1 MEGLPP
7 ISTMSLCMI
16 VRDEQDTLGRCL
28 ESVAGVFDEIVIVD
42 TGSNDATKDVATRWG
57 ARVFDFAWIDD
68 FAAARNFAFAQGS
81 SELLMWLDADDVLL
95 PTDREKLLA
104 LKADLDPRID
114 AVSMV
119 YHTQFDAAGNVTSS
133 NRRFRI
139 VRRDKD
145 VSWAGIVHEDLV
157 FAGQFTYLDTDIV
170 VTHRKPDTD
179 SGPSRRNLT
188 ILENHIAAGRQLR
201 PVDVFN
207 YARELE
213 MHKQFDRAIPFYQQ
227 FIDDETQDL
236 HVRTFALHKQ
246 ASCYFMSGQPDK
258 EWECTLRSLELDTP
272 RPEFACRVAERFL
285 ARNQF
290 RQAAFWYELALTIP
304 VSAVPNLWSIES
316 YPFQTW
322 VPHKQLG
329 LCYYQL
335 GDYVRSLKSNQAAQA
350 YRSDDPDIATNIRVL
365 EDLLNAAAAQA
376 ARAN

>member
-1 MEGLPP
+1 
-7 ISTMSLCMI
+7 MI

-207 YARELE
+207 YARELKCTSSSTGRSRSISSSSTTRPRIC
-213 MHKQFDRAIPFYQQ
+213 MFARSRCTNRYRATSCPGS
-227 FIDDETQDL
+227 
-236 HVRTFALHKQ
+236 RTR
-246 ASCYFMSGQPDK
+246 SG
-258 EWECTLRSLELDTP
+258 S
-272 RPEFACRVAERFL
+272 
-285 ARNQF
+285 ARCG
-290 RQAAFWYELALTIP
+290 P
-304 VSAVPNLWSIES
+304 
-316 YPFQTW
+316 
-322 VPHKQLG
+322 
-329 LCYYQL
+329 
-335 GDYVRSLKSNQAAQA
+335 
-350 YRSDDPDIATNIRVL
+350 
-365 EDLLNAAAAQA
+365 
-376 ARAN
+376 